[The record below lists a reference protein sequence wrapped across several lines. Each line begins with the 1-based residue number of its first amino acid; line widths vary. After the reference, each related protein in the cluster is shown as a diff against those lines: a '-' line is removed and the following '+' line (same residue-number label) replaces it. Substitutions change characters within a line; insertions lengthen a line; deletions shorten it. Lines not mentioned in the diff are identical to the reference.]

1 MKAIYWVIAVA
12 VVGIVS
18 FIYILLGD
26 TQKTIPKIKLSY
38 FVDEKEIAQSIDKRL
53 AQEIAQNNF
62 FWIGVEPGKTE
73 QLEVVLK
80 MKAELEKTKPFRTVI
95 LDKELELPQAWIEK
109 FKAIEV
115 VSVKESLSAMGE
127 LFAQFEKNKERYL
140 LITASLYSS
149 PLVKK
154 NQLNQMKEKY
164 KIWPMTFSLAYFP
177 VTAELEKEMLFPCLT
192 EDHSGVSDW
201 GCVVVNKVCFTRCKV
216 DEQNPKAWIGLMD
229 LIGEKDYMVLLR
241 KK

>member
-201 GCVVVNKVCFTRCKV
+201 GCVVVNKARFTRRKV